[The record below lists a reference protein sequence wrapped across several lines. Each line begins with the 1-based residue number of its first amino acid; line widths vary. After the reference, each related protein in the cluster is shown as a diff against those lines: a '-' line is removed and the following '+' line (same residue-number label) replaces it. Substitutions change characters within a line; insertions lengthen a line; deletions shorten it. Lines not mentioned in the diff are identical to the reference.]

1 VLVVDDM
8 NIGMMFKWA
17 TPPKDDPI
25 GLVVSLDSNGELVL
39 GNSNII
45 GIVGATPEILLN
57 NPEEWG
63 GKYVIDEFYRREKW
77 YHDGNQGY
85 ATSDNYNPNKSY
97 QKREDREDWATV
109 ITHGIVIAKS
119 VKPINGYRVGVD
131 KAGHVVNGGNAFQIV
146 EVVKQPSIVKGFM
159 SSKVSEPGLVKVMV
173 K

>member
-1 VLVVDDM
+1 M

-25 GLVVSLDSNGELVL
+25 GLVVSLDSNGELVV
-39 GNSNII
+39 GSSNII

-63 GKYVIDEFYRREKW
+63 GKYVVDEFYRREK
-77 YHDGNQGY
+77 YSHKGKEAY
-85 ATSDNYNPNKSY
+85 VTSDNYNPNKGY
-97 QKREDREDWATV
+97 QKRDERDDWATV

-119 VKPINGYRVGVD
+119 VKPINGNTVGVD

-146 EVVKQPSIVKGFM
+146 KVVKQPSIKKGFM
-159 SSKVSEPGLVKVMV
+159 SSKVSEHGLVKVMV
-173 K
+173 R

>member
-1 VLVVDDM
+1 M

-45 GIVGATPEILLN
+45 GVVGGTPEILLN

-63 GKYVIDEFYRREKW
+63 GKYVTDEFLRREK
-77 YHDGNQGY
+77 HVRNGEEVY
-85 ATSDNYNPNKSY
+85 ATSTNYKANKSY
-97 QKREDREDWATV
+97 QKRSERDDWAVV
-109 ITHGIVIAKS
+109 ITHGVAIAKS
-119 VKPINGYRVGVD
+119 VKAINGYKVGVD
-131 KAGHVVNGGNAFQIV
+131 KSGHVINGGMALQVI
-146 EVVKQPSIVKGFM
+146 EVVKQPSIKKGFM
-159 SSKVSEPGLVKVMV
+159 SSKVSEHGLVKVMV